1 MRLRTVSNALATFG
15 MDPVK
20 FAGALVALPRFLADL
35 ARFVRSPERPIPLG
49 KLYPCLHDRAEAA
62 GCASGH
68 YFHQDLYVARQIFA
82 RRPARH
88 VDVGSRIDG
97 FVAHLLIFMPVEVVD
112 VRPLDPVGVPGLS
125 FRRGDATSLEPYG
138 TGELESISC
147 LHAAEHFGLGRY
159 GDPLDPRGHEKAI
172 AALRRVT
179 RPGGL
184 IYFSVPV
191 SGQER
196 VEFNAHRVF
205 RPETIVALFSGCRLV
220 DFALVDDRGDLRTGA
235 TFEDATLQRFGCGI
249 FTFERA

>member
-1 MRLRTVSNALATFG
+1 

-35 ARFVRSPERPIPLG
+35 ARFVRSPERPIPLR

-68 YFHQDLYVARQIFA
+68 YFHQDLYVARQVFA

-97 FVAHLLIFMPVEVVD
+97 FVAHLLTFMPVEVVD
-112 VRPLDPVGVPGLS
+112 VRPLDSRVPGLT
-125 FRRGDATSLEPYG
+125 FRQADASSLEPYG

-159 GDPLDPRGHEKAI
+159 GDALDPRGHEKAI

-179 RPGGL
+179 RPGGR

-191 SGQER
+191 SGHER

-205 RPETIVALFSGCRLV
+205 RPQTIVALFTGCRLV
-220 DFALVDDRGDLRTGA
+220 DFALVDDRGDLRENA
-235 TFEDATLQRFGCGI
+235 TFEDAVLQRFGCGI

>member
-1 MRLRTVSNALATFG
+1 MRLRTVSNALAVFG
-15 MDPVK
+15 LDPVK

-112 VRPLDPVGVPGLS
+112 VRPLD
-125 FRRGDATSLEPYG
+125 RGGSRASPSDGA
-138 TGELESISC
+138 
-147 LHAAEHFGLGRY
+147 
-159 GDPLDPRGHEKAI
+159 
-172 AALRRVT
+172 T
-179 RPGGL
+179 RPR
-184 IYFSVPV
+184 SSPTARV
-191 SGQER
+191 SSRASRACMPPNISGSAATATR
-196 VEFNAHRVF
+196 STRAATRRRS
-205 RPETIVALFSGCRLV
+205 RPSAASP
-220 DFALVDDRGDLRTGA
+220 A
-235 TFEDATLQRFGCGI
+235 
-249 FTFERA
+249 RAG